1 MVTVTTWIQDYP
13 ALSQAA
19 DAASRAAYTVTN
31 QHLPGRAS
39 DAYTVVESLFA
50 IGLERTAPGGKLN
63 LITVA
68 NTGRVRFEL
77 HYPNDQT
84 VAHGR
89 NVHGMVSNM
98 ADAYGEKPTRGGR
111 MIYAELWSGVP
122 CESTAR
128 GG

>member
-1 MVTVTTWIQDYP
+1 VTTWIQDYP

-68 NTGRVRFEL
+68 NTSKVRFEL
-77 HYPNDQT
+77 HYLNDQAT
-84 VAHGR
+84 AHGQ
-89 NVHGMVSNM
+89 NVHGVVSGL
-98 ADAYGEKPTRGGR
+98 ADAYGEKPTRCGR
-111 MIYAELWSGVP
+111 MIYAELWAGVS
-122 CESTAR
+122 CESTMR